1 MKQNTQNP
9 YRIINI
15 HSNGSQKN
23 ANQYSAFQDR
33 PIDWTLLRH
42 HFHGIT
48 VPRRVIDDITVAVI
62 PSCPVGAN
70 TELSCLVLSVS
81 TITVVLLE
89 SWLHFA
95 MDVYTCNKKK
105 IVFTQWEACLPRFVI
120 LNEKEGC
127 NYLLL
132 ELKSFMVNPSNVVGV
147 LNNHF
152 KSLLNIHVPGECE
165 FAVFH
170 FSLAVVT

>member
-1 MKQNTQNP
+1 
-9 YRIINI
+9 
-15 HSNGSQKN
+15 
-23 ANQYSAFQDR
+23 
-33 PIDWTLLRH
+33 
-42 HFHGIT
+42 
-48 VPRRVIDDITVAVI
+48 
-62 PSCPVGAN
+62 
-70 TELSCLVLSVS
+70 
-81 TITVVLLE
+81 
-89 SWLHFA
+89 

-127 NYLLL
+127 NYFLL

-152 KSLLNIHVPGECE
+152 KSLQNIHVPGECE

-170 FSLAVVT
+170 FALAVVT